1 MDNKNK
7 IKIAILWLIFLGVC
21 IVPIF
26 IWLIKHNLLFAV
38 IIPVIL
44 LSIYILIIK
53 KSNLRKTKGEKIIEK
68 AVEDGTVV
76 MAKRFGKIK
85 SYLADLDSQ
94 NVYFRQDRY
103 GAKYEYIVNGHRYVY
118 KCIFR
123 DNVPP
128 DEIVLYYPKG
138 KPKKAISD
146 STEKLGSPYI
156 LFMLIIPAIIVIVV
170 LLLLGVIDIK
180 NIINI

>member
-53 KSNLRKTKGEKIIEK
+53 KQIF
-68 AVEDGTVV
+68 V
-76 MAKRFGKIK
+76 
-85 SYLADLDSQ
+85 
-94 NVYFRQDRY
+94 RQ
-103 GAKYEYIVNGHRYVY
+103 KV
-118 KCIFR
+118 
-123 DNVPP
+123 
-128 DEIVLYYPKG
+128 
-138 KPKKAISD
+138 KK
-146 STEKLGSPYI
+146 L
-156 LFMLIIPAIIVIVV
+156 
-170 LLLLGVIDIK
+170 
-180 NIINI
+180 

>member
-1 MDNKNK
+1 MNNKNK
-7 IKIAILWLIFLGVC
+7 IKIVILWLVFLGVC

-76 MAKRFGKIK
+76 MAK
-85 SYLADLDSQ
+85 DL
-94 NVYFRQDRY
+94 
-103 GAKYEYIVNGHRYVY
+103 
-118 KCIFR
+118 
-123 DNVPP
+123 
-128 DEIVLYYPKG
+128 
-138 KPKKAISD
+138 
-146 STEKLGSPYI
+146 EK
-156 LFMLIIPAIIVIVV
+156 
-170 LLLLGVIDIK
+170 
-180 NIINI
+180 

>member
-1 MDNKNK
+1 MNNKNK
-7 IKIAILWLIFLGVC
+7 IKIVILWLVFLGVC

-44 LSIYILIIK
+44 LSIYMLIIK

-94 NVYFRQDRY
+94 NVCFRQDRY

-123 DNVPP
+123 NNVLP
-128 DEIVLYYPKG
+128 DEIELYYPKG

-146 STEKLGSPYI
+146 STEK

>member
-68 AVEDGTVV
+68 QLRMVQLLWL
-76 MAKRFGKIK
+76 K
-85 SYLADLDSQ
+85 DL
-94 NVYFRQDRY
+94 
-103 GAKYEYIVNGHRYVY
+103 
-118 KCIFR
+118 
-123 DNVPP
+123 
-128 DEIVLYYPKG
+128 
-138 KPKKAISD
+138 
-146 STEKLGSPYI
+146 EK
-156 LFMLIIPAIIVIVV
+156 
-170 LLLLGVIDIK
+170 
-180 NIINI
+180 

>member
-26 IWLIKHNLLFAV
+26 IWVIKHNLLFA
-38 IIPVIL
+38 VIL

-68 AVEDGTVV
+68 AVEDGIVV

-85 SYLADLDSQ
+85 SDK
-94 NVYFRQDRY
+94 R
-103 GAKYEYIVNGHRYVY
+103 
-118 KCIFR
+118 
-123 DNVPP
+123 
-128 DEIVLYYPKG
+128 
-138 KPKKAISD
+138 
-146 STEKLGSPYI
+146 
-156 LFMLIIPAIIVIVV
+156 
-170 LLLLGVIDIK
+170 
-180 NIINI
+180 